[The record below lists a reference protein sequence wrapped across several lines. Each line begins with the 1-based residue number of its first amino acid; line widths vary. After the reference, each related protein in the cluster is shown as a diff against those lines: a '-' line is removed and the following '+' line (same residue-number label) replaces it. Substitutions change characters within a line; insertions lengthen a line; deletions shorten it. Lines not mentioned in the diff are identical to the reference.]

1 MFGKKLP
8 VPETIPEDRVRLKP
22 FLGIRPGVY
31 LACLYGFIL
40 VFILV
45 LVLFYPG
52 ISNPG
57 SLAVF
62 RSDPSGAAVRIDG
75 ISMGTTPCEVFIPRG
90 KRVIELVLPGFEGL
104 RIERDIPGRLFAS
117 LIFPRRE
124 YITEG
129 LREREPAAALALG
142 AADYAAW
149 TFAGEPTLIYQIPQS
164 LSEGAYRS
172 GPGAADPE
180 VRQEMEDLLKGA
192 VRFAS
197 TRAALRDLLRSRFL
211 IDNGGL
217 SPSPLTLLRSVSD
230 ILAYLGEVPG
240 AAAWLAD
247 VLPPEAA
254 SLVTGSAWYTGSVEA
269 APIPAAI
276 SGGPSGNSVALGSLS
291 FREIPRGTLI
301 QGAPFP
307 HLKPVGEFLIAETE
321 VNSAAWETFLAA
333 NPEWG
338 LEHIRELTE
347 KGLVNDEY
355 LGVSPYPLP
364 GVSGISWHAAK
375 AYCLWLTGL
384 LPGNLASWEVRLPT
398 EAEWEYAAKL
408 GSSAGAAGPE
418 DMTGELWEWCEE
430 PFAPLSF
437 FPAPEEA
444 IRTISSPERP
454 VRGGSWINLPD
465 SIGIE
470 TRASLPPS
478 SCSPFVSFRPVIAP
492 RLP

>member
-1 MFGKKLP
+1 
-8 VPETIPEDRVRLKP
+8 
-22 FLGIRPGVY
+22 
-31 LACLYGFIL
+31 
-40 VFILV
+40 
-45 LVLFYPG
+45 
-52 ISNPG
+52 
-57 SLAVF
+57 
-62 RSDPSGAAVRIDG
+62 
-75 ISMGTTPCEVFIPRG
+75 
-90 KRVIELVLPGFEGL
+90 
-104 RIERDIPGRLFAS
+104 
-117 LIFPRRE
+117 
-124 YITEG
+124 
-129 LREREPAAALALG
+129 
-142 AADYAAW
+142 
-149 TFAGEPTLIYQIPQS
+149 
-164 LSEGAYRS
+164 
-172 GPGAADPE
+172 
-180 VRQEMEDLLKGA
+180 MEDFIKGA

-217 SPSPLTLLRSVSD
+217 SPSPLTLLRSASE

-247 VLPPEAA
+247 VLPPETA

-269 APIPAAI
+269 APIPAATA
-276 SGGPSGNSVALGSLS
+276 GGVPSGNSVALGSLL

-307 HLKPVGEFLIAETE
+307 HRRPVGEFLIAETE

-338 LEHIRELTE
+338 AEHIRELTE

-408 GSSAGAAGPE
+408 GSPAGAAGPE
-418 DMTGELWEWCEE
+418 DLAGRLWEWCGE

-454 VRGGSWINLPD
+454 VRGGSWINLPG
-465 SIGIE
+465 SVGIE